1 MATSPQT
8 LMSSYRRPGA
18 TARINNARRAVTVI
32 TRRIHVHLPTASMIV
47 STVMKT
53 GITFPLEVNARKTA
67 GWTQTV
73 KREALIRADLAA
85 GMKERR
91 CTVVVMPQSLSLMK
105 MRSLIKR
112 MYWLS
117 SFKRTT
123 RRQLTLPRRFSL
135 NIMEIHAVNV
145 ATRIPIASKEALN
158 VELVTKSKALMDTI
172 HALILLLPLLLLG
185 IISRKE
191 ANVQSIAGWTQTVKR
206 VALIRADLVACTK
219 EPRCTINV
227 MPPSLSK
234 TCDDWAC

>member
-85 GMKERR
+85 GTKERR

-117 SFKRTT
+117 SLKRTT

-145 ATRIPIASKEALN
+145 ATRIPIASKEALWN
-158 VELVTKSKALMDTI
+158 VEPVTKSKALRDTI
-172 HALILLLPLLLLG
+172 HALILPLLLQLLG

-191 ANVQSIAGWTQTVKR
+191 ANAQSIAGRTQTVKR
-206 VALIRADLVACTK
+206 VALIHADLVACTK
-219 EPRCTINV
+219 ER
-227 MPPSLSK
+227 
-234 TCDDWAC
+234 